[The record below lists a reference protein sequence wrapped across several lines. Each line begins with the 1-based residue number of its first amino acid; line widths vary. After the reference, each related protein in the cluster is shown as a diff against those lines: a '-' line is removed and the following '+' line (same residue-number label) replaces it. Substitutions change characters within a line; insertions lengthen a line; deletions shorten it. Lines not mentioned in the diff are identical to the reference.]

1 MSWRVIFRWRLI
13 SGGEWYRF
21 RLCDRFFRVQSGGLT
36 VIIQLEA
43 LTIYSGEVIFRMDL
57 ALVIP
62 SGPPHRAK
70 TGKGPRKKG
79 KKNCHLPGSNK
90 RPHEFEQMT
99 SVVRSPNWAKVTG
112 I

>member
-1 MSWRVIFRWRLI
+1 MAFDIRWRMITLPAVRPLL
-13 SGGEWYRF
+13 SGTEW
-21 RLCDRFFRVQSGGLT
+21 GLT

-43 LTIYSGEVIFRMDL
+43 QTFYSGEIIFRMDL

-62 SGPPHRAK
+62 SGPPYRAK
-70 TGKGPRKKG
+70 MGKRQRKKG

-99 SVVRSPNWAKVTG
+99 SVVRSPN
-112 I
+112 